1 MGDMLQEMIREC
13 SVFMA
18 MKAVDPVAA
27 IEAKLE
33 RKLAG
38 LFNKVIRET
47 LTRLQDVNTINDPA
61 SITRAFRAVEFEWSK
76 VVANAVLTA
85 PNIQANSIAT
95 SRIID
100 HVFVASQQTL
110 ARMQSIVM
118 DVIAE
123 GTARGDG
130 IKTIAR
136 SLRDVSQGMKDYEL
150 NRVARTE
157 VKGAY
162 GDSNFA
168 QQQQAGIQYTQWIA
182 AGDDRT
188 RDSHL
193 EQNGLII
200 KLGDTFP
207 NGLKY
212 PGDRSGNLDEWINCR
227 CVGVSFIMPRGFMA
241 PIGKPYFYEDEIVS
255 IAGAA

>member
-1 MGDMLQEMIREC
+1 MTLLQEMITEC
-13 SVFMA
+13 SAFMA
-18 MKAVDPVAA
+18 MKAAPPDMVAA
-27 IEAKLE
+27 VESKLE

-61 SITRAFRAVEFEWSK
+61 SITKAFRDIEYDWSK
-76 VVANAVLTA
+76 VVAETVLAT
-85 PNIQANSIAT
+85 PDIQFNSVAT
-95 SRIID
+95 RNIID
-100 HVFVASQQTL
+100 HVFTASQQTL
-110 ARMQSIVM
+110 RRMQETVM
-118 DVIAE
+118 DVIAQ

-162 GDSNFA
+162 GDANYV
-168 QQQQAGIQYTQWIA
+168 QQQQAGIQYNQWVS
-182 AGDDRT
+182 AGDARV
-188 RDSHL
+188 RDSHI
-193 EQNGLII
+193 EMNGLIA

-227 CVGVSFIMPRGFMA
+227 CVGVSFIMPRGYMA
-241 PIGKPYFYEDEIVS
+241 PPGKEWFYEHETIS
-255 IAGAA
+255 IGEA

>member
-1 MGDMLQEMIREC
+1 MLEDMIREC
-13 SVFMA
+13 SVFLA
-18 MKAVDPVAA
+18 MKAVDPTASVETA
-27 IEAKLE
+27 LE

-47 LTRLQDVNTINDPA
+47 LTRLQDANTSNDPA
-61 SITRAFRAVEFEWSK
+61 SVTRAFQIVERDWARTVAEVVLAAPEIK
-76 VVANAVLTA
+76 V
-85 PNIQANSIAT
+85 NSAAT
-95 SRIID
+95 QSIID
-100 HVFVASQQTL
+100 HVFEASQKTL
-110 ARMQSIVM
+110 ARMRSTVM

-123 GTARGDG
+123 GTAQGDG

-136 SLRDVSQGMKDYEL
+136 SLRDVSDGMKKYEL

-168 QQQQAGIQYTQWIA
+168 QQQQAGIQYTQWVA
-182 AGDDRT
+182 AGDDRV

-193 EQNGLII
+193 EQNGLIVR
-200 KLGDTFP
+200 LGDTFP
-207 NGLKY
+207 NELKY
-212 PGDRSGNLDEWINCR
+212 PGDRSGDLEEWINCR

-241 PIGKPYFYEDEIVS
+241 PVGKPSFYEDEIVS
-255 IAGAA
+255 IAEAA